1 VALHVDQRLQ
11 AVAELE
17 RDQLNMR
24 VVLETN
30 REARTAGQRAQ
41 DVMES
46 LTYLLDLHGWTASW
60 DARGLR
66 LSHHRHSL
74 VLGVP
79 ENVARYV
86 AELSDA

>member
-1 VALHVDQRLQ
+1 
-11 AVAELE
+11 
-17 RDQLNMR
+17 MR